1 MVAQPRSL
9 FEEVLSPF
17 RNKGALRKKMRKV
30 RGRPQTSNNAST
42 ANPVNNSKV
51 DSSAEIPQNLT
62 NRDEDNQTVK
72 RKLDEVMEKLQ
83 SIEESVS
90 KIPKIENDKEST
102 ERTED
107 KVDDS
112 SSNSMVSKPVQKEEK
127 RFVLKHIFNNVA
139 SFDEETNHCS
149 VQENHFN
156 LDSYIIVQ
164 RLDGHLAVY
173 FHICGPKDK
182 IKWAVETKGELKIYG
197 KNQKREVKSLDKRY
211 EKNQSWGFPKFLK
224 FDDVKNDYLI
234 NGSLSVEAH
243 IQIIETFGLGKEK
256 IRTFDESQ
264 KDVSDFV
271 VSVRDTKFHVQKMF
285 LAAQSPYFKAS
296 LLGNFT
302 ESKKSEITLNG
313 IDPDDFH
320 YFLEVLYGEDVV
332 DESTVEGI
340 ALLADMYDAPTA
352 MRRCESFLINE
363 SKKSLKKI
371 IQMASRYHL
380 ENVKNK
386 CIEKIKT
393 MGELRSVLPANINDL
408 DQDVMGKLLQKSISL
423 H

>member
-72 RKLDEVMEKLQ
+72 RKLDEVMERLQ

-102 ERTED
+102 ERTDD
-107 KVDDS
+107 KVDVS

-182 IKWAVETKGELKIYG
+182 IKWAVETKGELKIY
-197 KNQKREVKSLDKRY
+197 
-211 EKNQSWGFPKFLK
+211 
-224 FDDVKNDYLI
+224 
-234 NGSLSVEAH
+234 
-243 IQIIETFGLGKEK
+243 ETFGLGKEK

>member
-1 MVAQPRSL
+1 MKRLLRQEDRFELYNQQNCPSDDDFVDSVAQPRSL

-156 LDSYIIVQ
+156 LDS
-164 RLDGHLAVY
+164 
-173 FHICGPKDK
+173 
-182 IKWAVETKGELKIYG
+182 
-197 KNQKREVKSLDKRY
+197 
-211 EKNQSWGFPKFLK
+211 
-224 FDDVKNDYLI
+224 
-234 NGSLSVEAH
+234 
-243 IQIIETFGLGKEK
+243 
-256 IRTFDESQ
+256 
-264 KDVSDFV
+264 
-271 VSVRDTKFHVQKMF
+271 
-285 LAAQSPYFKAS
+285 
-296 LLGNFT
+296 
-302 ESKKSEITLNG
+302 
-313 IDPDDFH
+313 
-320 YFLEVLYGEDVV
+320 
-332 DESTVEGI
+332 
-340 ALLADMYDAPTA
+340 
-352 MRRCESFLINE
+352 
-363 SKKSLKKI
+363 
-371 IQMASRYHL
+371 
-380 ENVKNK
+380 
-386 CIEKIKT
+386 
-393 MGELRSVLPANINDL
+393 
-408 DQDVMGKLLQKSISL
+408 
-423 H
+423 